1 MKANKRWFIE
11 IGVGYENTLRALI
24 DNGWSGIMVEPQ
36 QKALDIIEP
45 HTNLFKEC
53 VAIDTSEGIK
63 NFITVEDVEIFTEPM
78 VVAGMF
84 SLEGSPGAMYG
95 DSYEGQ
101 RVITQVKTMRLDSL
115 IKKYHLT
122 EIDYLKIDIQGSD
135 VPVLLDYSF
144 VVKPKMIKFE
154 HIHYS
159 GKIYDASAAGFD
171 QNKMTEDYY
180 ILLEKLRNLGYI
192 LWEEENDVYCVL

>member
-1 MKANKRWFIE
+1 MKKNNKWFIE
-11 IGVGYENTLRALI
+11 IGVGYENTLRNLI
-24 DNGWSGIMVEPQ
+24 DNGWNGIMVEPQ

-45 HTNLFKEC
+45 HPNLFKEC
-53 VAIDTSEGIK
+53 VAIDTSDGTK
-63 NFITVEDVEIFTEPM
+63 NFIMVEDVERFTEPI

-101 RVITQVKTMRLDSL
+101 RVITQVKTIRLDSL

-122 EIDYLKIDIQGSD
+122 EIDFLKIDIEGSD

-144 VVKPKMIKFE
+144 VIKPKMIKFE
-154 HIHYS
+154 HVHYS
-159 GKIYDASAAGFD
+159 GKIYDASAAGFNQD
-171 QNKMTEDYY
+171 QMTQDYY
-180 ILLEKLRNLGYI
+180 NLLDKLRDLGYT